1 MSLSILLL
9 YKNTQEVNSHGL
21 VGGLLSSSKLYP
33 FMYRGRITKSELTW
47 NLGSGYYFHGV
58 PLYDNGSYG
67 VLIVIVADS
76 YIVQLDI
83 NLTPASVMYRSAHN
97 YGDDVD
103 TNWTKLH

>member
-1 MSLSILLL
+1 MGEIMQQFLLA
-9 YKNTQEVNSHGL
+9 HIL
-21 VGGLLSSSKLYP
+21 VGGLLSSLKLYP

-47 NLGSGYYFHGV
+47 NLGSGYYFHGS

-97 YGDDVD
+97 NGDDVD